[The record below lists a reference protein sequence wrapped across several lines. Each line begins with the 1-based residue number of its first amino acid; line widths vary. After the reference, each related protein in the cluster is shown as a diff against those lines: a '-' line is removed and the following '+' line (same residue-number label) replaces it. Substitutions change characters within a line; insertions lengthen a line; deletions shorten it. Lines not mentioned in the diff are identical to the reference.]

1 MAFLLYFVLP
11 VLLLA
16 LGIPI
21 YVILLLTAILGIA
34 TTPGLPLSAMQTVIF
49 GSLDSFPLL
58 AEIGRAHV

>member
-1 MAFLLYFVLP
+1 MTFLLYFVVP

-21 YVILLLTAILGIA
+21 YVILLLTAVIGIA
-34 TTPGLPLSAMQTVIF
+34 GTPGLPLSALQTVIF

-58 AEIGRAHV
+58 AVPL